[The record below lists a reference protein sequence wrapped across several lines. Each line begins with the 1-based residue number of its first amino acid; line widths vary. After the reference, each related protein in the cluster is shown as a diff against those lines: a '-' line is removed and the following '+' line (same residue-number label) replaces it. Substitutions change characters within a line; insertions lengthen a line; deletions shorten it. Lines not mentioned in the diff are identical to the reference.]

1 MNERPASHESEAIEG
16 ADSRFVRPTAP
27 PRFEYRSWVP
37 VLLNGEA
44 GASAWRLIGFASV
57 KTLDR
62 QAISGRPLS
71 FSIRK

>member
-1 MNERPASHESEAIEG
+1 
-16 ADSRFVRPTAP
+16 
-27 PRFEYRSWVP
+27 